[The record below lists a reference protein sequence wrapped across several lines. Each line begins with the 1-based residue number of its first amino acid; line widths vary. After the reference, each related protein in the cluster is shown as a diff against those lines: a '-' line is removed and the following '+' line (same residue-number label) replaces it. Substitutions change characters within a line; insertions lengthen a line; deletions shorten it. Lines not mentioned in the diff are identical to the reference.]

1 MIILNMRL
9 DVKTFYPQS
18 DVTSGGLDLSL
29 SHLSRQC
36 CQPPSRQTYLIFFK
50 ILTTFLSYSQDFQ
63 NTWLLTLTLTKVS
76 MESIESL
83 SKVIVFINLDVNIT
97 RGPGRVTTIPISL
110 LQLKGKNYYIGHISY
125 VFINEFTLK
134 GVFCYVTV
142 INEGKRTDL
151 TTWPKSGPK
160 TFQMD
165 CSVYRRSINSMQSSD
180 KQHFLVFILL
190 VGY

>member
-18 DVTSGGLDLSL
+18 DVMSGGLDLSL

-36 CQPPSRQTYLIFFK
+36 CQPPSRQTYLIIFK

-83 SKVIVFINLDVNIT
+83 SQVIVFINLDVNIT

-151 TTWPKSGPK
+151 TT
-160 TFQMD
+160 
-165 CSVYRRSINSMQSSD
+165 
-180 KQHFLVFILL
+180 
-190 VGY
+190 

>member
-18 DVTSGGLDLSL
+18 DVMSGGLDLSL

-36 CQPPSRQTYLIFFK
+36 CQPPSRQTYLIIFK
-50 ILTTFLSYSQDFQ
+50 ILTTLSYSQDFQ

-83 SKVIVFINLDVNIT
+83 SQVIVFNIT

-151 TTWPKSGPK
+151 TT
-160 TFQMD
+160 
-165 CSVYRRSINSMQSSD
+165 
-180 KQHFLVFILL
+180 
-190 VGY
+190 

>member
-1 MIILNMRL
+1 MLRPFIPNQMWCQGDL
-9 DVKTFYPQS
+9 
-18 DVTSGGLDLSL
+18 LSL

-36 CQPPSRQTYLIFFK
+36 CQPPSRQTYLIIFK

-63 NTWLLTLTLTKVS
+63 NTWLLTLTKVS

-83 SKVIVFINLDVNIT
+83 SQVIVFINLDVNIT

>member
-18 DVTSGGLDLSL
+18 DVMSGGLDLSL

-36 CQPPSRQTYLIFFK
+36 CQPPSRQTYLIIFK

-83 SKVIVFINLDVNIT
+83 SQVIVFINLDVNIT
-97 RGPGRVTTIPISL
+97 RGPGRVFYSWRVKMTILDISA
-110 LQLKGKNYYIGHISY
+110 

-190 VGY
+190 VGCT

>member
-9 DVKTFYPQS
+9 DVKSFYPQS
-18 DVTSGGLDLSL
+18 DVMSGGLDLSL

-36 CQPPSRQTYLIFFK
+36 CQPPSRQTYLIIFK

-83 SKVIVFINLDVNIT
+83 SQVIVFINLDVNIT

-110 LQLKGKNYYIGHISY
+110 LQLKGKNDYIGHISY

-151 TTWPKSGPK
+151 TT
-160 TFQMD
+160 
-165 CSVYRRSINSMQSSD
+165 
-180 KQHFLVFILL
+180 
-190 VGY
+190 